1 LRWEMKI
8 FILLITSAIFIYDLY
23 TPTGMAGSLFY
34 FIPVALAGIYADKRF
49 SIAFTSFV
57 TILIVAGF
65 FVSAPGGSLLRG
77 EINGSIAIAAGWA
90 MVLVLIQRK
99 TMMSELAG
107 TAQKLSVMIDSSPLA
122 MFALDPE
129 GRVLSWNRAAEDI
142 FGYKKEEALGM
153 PLPTVPDENLD
164 DFQET
169 IRGSFEGNIVRN
181 KEVRRKRKDG
191 VMLDILVSN
200 APLKDEAGKISGGV
214 WIATDITDRKR
225 AETEVLE
232 LQERLYRESK
242 ELFNVVF
249 INSMDAVILAS
260 EDGKILEANPA
271 ACRLFGY
278 ECNELLKKTRDDVVD
293 LEDPRYQELMRLRER
308 TGKVMGELRYV
319 RKDGSKFEGEMA
331 SAVFPVDGNRMV
343 SVIIRDIT
351 ERKQLESDREDFA
364 AMVTHDLKSPLVSI
378 IGYSELLLL
387 KDKVDEAEAKNMLN
401 IIKQS
406 GEEVVGM
413 VNDYLTVYKAG
424 AGKLELNVFPQDI
437 KELLGEVEEEFNAM
451 AEKEGIKLK
460 FSLAEAPKVEADG
473 KLVGR
478 AVSNLV
484 QNAINHTPSGGSIT
498 VSLNS
503 SERRI
508 TISVSDTGFGIKPE
522 ERGKIFQRHYRSLKT
537 AGTKG
542 AGLGLAIVK
551 AAAEAHGGWVEF
563 ESEPGKGSTF
573 RLILPIKQ
581 EKAAA

>member
-1 LRWEMKI
+1 MKI

-271 ACRLFGY
+271 ACRLFGC

>member
-1 LRWEMKI
+1 MRWEMKI